1 MTPPGR
7 VLAVVGNP
15 KAGSRTFAAA
25 AECAAQVAALVGAG
39 TAAVDLAEL
48 APKLL
53 GWGDPE
59 VDAVR
64 AAMRDASVVV
74 VASPTYK
81 ATYTGLL
88 KLLFDQIGAGEL
100 AGVVGVPLM
109 VGGASEHSLAVDVH
123 LRPLLVEV
131 GLSCPTAGLYVLE
144 ADLPGVAGVVEAWLA
159 TWGPA
164 LRAAVGPERDGSP
177 IA

>member
-1 MTPPGR
+1 VTVPRR

-15 KAGSRTFAAA
+15 KAGSRTLAAA
-25 AECAAQVAALVGAG
+25 QECAAQVAALVGAEVG
-39 TAAVDLAEL
+39 AVDAVDLAEL
-48 APKLL
+48 GPKLL
-53 GWGDPE
+53 AWGDPDVE
-59 VDAVR
+59 SVR
-64 AAMRDASVVV
+64 TAMREASVVV

-88 KLLFDQIGAGEL
+88 KLMFDQIGAGEL

-109 VGGASEHSLAVDVH
+109 VGGAPDHSLAVDVH

-164 LRAAVGPERDGSP
+164 LRAAVG
-177 IA
+177 

>member
-1 MTPPGR
+1 VTAAGR

-15 KAGSRTFAAA
+15 KAGSRTLAAA
-25 AECAAQVAALVGAG
+25 QECAARVAALVGAEVG
-39 TAAVDLAEL
+39 AVDLADL

-53 GWGDPE
+53 GWGDPD
-59 VDAVR
+59 VAAVR
-64 AAMRDASVVV
+64 AELRAASVVV

-109 VGGASEHSLAVDVH
+109 VGGAPDHALAVDVH

-144 ADLPGVAGVVEAWLA
+144 GDLPGVAGVVEAWLA
-159 TWGPA
+159 TWGWV
-164 LRAAVGPERDGSP
+164 LRAAL
-177 IA
+177 AA